1 MPAMEEKKAAFKLL
15 IREFHESR
23 FPDVTKRDLD
33 IPTGDAIPLRKAIT
47 ITGPRRA
54 GKTFFFYQIMR
65 DLEKAIGRERILFI
79 NFEDDR
85 ILPLSVK
92 DLDGLLEAYFELYPE
107 NKDRKI
113 GLFFDEIQNVPG
125 WETFVRRVLDKEN
138 AWIHVTGSSAKLLG
152 RELSTALRGRT
163 LSYPLHPLSFR
174 EFLRFRGVEAG
185 PGFEHGKERFAVKK
199 LLGEFLVHG
208 GFPEVVLA
216 PENLRAKILREYF
229 ELMIYRDLVE
239 RYGVRNV
246 AFLKMLMKYL
256 LANVSNAFSI
266 HSYHKAIRSEMPVSR
281 DTVMEYLGYL
291 EEVELVS
298 LLPVFSYSLKT
309 QQVNPK
315 KVYTLDNGL
324 RNAVSFRFSP
334 DEGRLAENL
343 VHGQLRRAGTECYY
357 SRGKREVDFVVP
369 RQDRVLGINV
379 TFGDDVAGREV
390 EGLKELQEAEGKR
403 PADLV
408 IITKD
413 TSKIEGGIRYVPLWK
428 WLLEG
433 F

>member
-1 MPAMEEKKAAFKLL
+1 MEEKKSAFKLL

-23 FPDVTKRDLD
+23 FPDVIKRDLE
-33 IPTGDAIPLRKAIT
+33 IPAGDAVPPRKALT

-54 GKTFFFYQIMR
+54 GKTFFFYQIMH

-92 DLDGLLEAYFELYPE
+92 DLDALLEAYFELYPE
-107 NKDRKI
+107 NKDRRI

-125 WETFVRRVLDKEN
+125 WEAFVRRVLDKEN
-138 AWIHVTGSSAKLLG
+138 AWIYITGSSAKLLG

-163 LSYPLHPLSFR
+163 LSYPLSFR
-174 EFLRFRGVEAG
+174 EVLRFRGVAAE
-185 PGFEHGKERFAVKK
+185 PGFEHGRDRFAVKK

-208 GFPEVVLA
+208 GFPEIVLA
-216 PENLRAKILREYF
+216 PENLRAKILQEYF
-229 ELMIYRDLVE
+229 DLMIYRDLVE

-246 AFLKMLMKYL
+246 AFLKMLMRYL
-256 LANVSNAFSI
+256 LANVSNVFSI
-266 HSYHKAIRSEMPVSR
+266 HAYFKAIRSEMPVSR
-281 DTVMEYLGYL
+281 DTVMEYLGFL

-309 QQVNPK
+309 QQVNPR

-343 VHGQLRRAGTECYY
+343 VHGRLRRAGAECYY
-357 SRGKREVDFVVP
+357 RRGKR
-369 RQDRVLGINV
+369 QDRDLGINV
-379 TFGDDVAGREV
+379 TFGDAVAAREV
-390 EGLKELQEAEGKR
+390 EGLQELQAGEGKR
-403 PADLV
+403 PTELV

-413 TSKIEGGIRYVPLWK
+413 TSKIEDGIRYVPLWK
-428 WLLEG
+428 WLLEEA
-433 F
+433 